1 MLELLESVD
10 LNGLWGGW
18 RGSRLYGVPLP
29 LTVDHDP
36 PINNGRFLYA
46 GAKGVSI
53 DGVFSAPGEVGGAI
67 NAPSCERT
75 YWYAGKK

>member
-1 MLELLESVD
+1 MSISTAFGE
-10 LNGLWGGW
+10 GGAVPDF
-18 RGSRLYGVPLP
+18 YGVPLQ

-67 NAPSCERT
+67 NAPSCEQT